1 MKKQKVVDKI
11 KDDPLFALR
20 HSTQHVM
27 AMAIEELFEGAQ
39 KVMGPPIENG
49 FYGDFDGLHISVED
63 FPKIEKRMQEIIE
76 TDLPIT
82 MRKVGRKELIETFKD
97 NEFKMEMID
106 NILIESGMD
115 IELTVCEIGSK
126 KDKFYDIDLCMGNHI
141 KSTGEIKA
149 FKLLNVAGA
158 YWHGD
163 EKNKMLK
170 RIYGTAFNSK
180 KDLDEYLEMIE
191 KAKERDHRRIGK
203 EMELF
208 LMDDEVGQGLPV
220 WLPNGAFVRH
230 KIMEFAFNTYL
241 DRDYVPAATPH
252 IASEALWSHSGH
264 LDFYK
269 DSMYGGFGID
279 EEQYR
284 LKPMNCPIHTVIY
297 NHRPRSYK
305 ELPFRIAEM
314 GTVYRYEKSGV
325 LHGLTRVRG
334 FTQDDGHI
342 VCTEEQLHDEL
353 IEALNLTLYILR
365 TLGFEEFEVN
375 LSVRDP
381 ENKDKFIGDD
391 TGWEKAEK
399 ELESALN
406 EVGYKNF
413 VVDVGGAVFYGPK
426 IDLKVADSLGRMWQ
440 LSTIQ
445 VDFNLPGR
453 FEMTYINKNGEKKTP
468 FMIHRAL
475 LGSLERFMGV
485 YIEHTGGAFPVWTCP
500 LHAVLIPISDK
511 NTGYAQ
517 KIAKK
522 LKEASLRAEIDDRSD
537 SMQAKIRD
545 AQLKKIPYMIILGD
559 REEKNGEVSVRLR
572 TEEDKGA
579 INLDKFIEKVKN
591 IELTKSLE
599 LW

>member
-1 MKKQKVVDKI
+1 MKKEKVIDKI

-20 HSTQHVM
+20 HSAEHIMHM
-27 AMAIEELFEGAQ
+27 AVESLFDGAK
-39 KVMGPPIENG
+39 KVMGPPIEDG
-49 FYGDFDGLHISVED
+49 FYGDFDYDGKISVED
-63 FPKIEKRMQEIIE
+63 FPKIEERMQEIIDA
-76 TDLPIT
+76 DLPLDI
-82 MRKVGRKELIETFKD
+82 REASFDELKEVFKD
-97 NEFKMEMID
+97 NPFKLEMIEE
-106 NILIESGMD
+106 IEKSGD
-115 IELTVCEIGSK
+115 QATVCETGK
-126 KDKFYDIDLCMGNHI
+126 EKGKYHDIDLCAGNHI
-141 KSTGEIKA
+141 KSTGKIKA

-163 EKNKMLK
+163 EKNKMLT
-170 RIYGTAFNSK
+170 RIYATAFDSK

-191 KAKERDHRRIGK
+191 KAKERDHRKIGK

-230 KIMEFAFNTYL
+230 KVMEFAFNTYL
-241 DRDYVPAATPH
+241 DRGYLPAATPH

-269 DSMYGGFGID
+269 ESMYGAFGID
-279 EEQYR
+279 EENYR
-284 LKPMNCPIHTVIY
+284 LKPMNCPMHIVIY

-342 VCTEEQLHDEL
+342 ICTEEQLNNEL
-353 IEALNLTLYILR
+353 IEALDLTLYILK

-381 ENKDKFIGDD
+381 ANKDKFVGDD
-391 TGWEKAEK
+391 EGWDKAEEALRAALK
-399 ELESALN
+399 EA
-406 EVGYKNF
+406 GYN
-413 VVDVGGAVFYGPK
+413 DYITDIGGAVFYGPK
-426 IDLKVADSLGRMWQ
+426 IDLKVADSIGRKWQ

-453 FEMTYINKNGEKKTP
+453 FEMAYIDKNGEKKTP

-485 YIEHTGGAFPVWTCP
+485 YIEHTGGAFPMWTCP
-500 LHAVLIPISDK
+500 VQTVLIPISDK
-511 NTGYAQ
+511 NTEYAQ
-517 KIAKK
+517 KVAKT
-522 LKEASLRAEIDDRSD
+522 LKESGLRVEIDDRSD
-537 SMQAKIRD
+537 TMQAKIRD
-545 AQLKKIPYMIILGD
+545 SQLKKVPYMLILGD
-559 REEKNGEVSVRLR
+559 REEKKGEVSVRLR

-579 INLDKFIEKVKN
+579 IKVDKFIEKVKN

>member
-1 MKKQKVVDKI
+1 MKKEKVIDKI

-20 HSTQHVM
+20 HSAEHIMHM
-27 AMAIEELFEGAQ
+27 AVESLFDGAK
-39 KVMGPPIENG
+39 KVMGPPIEDG
-49 FYGDFDGLHISVED
+49 FYGDFDYDGKISVED
-63 FPKIEKRMQEIIE
+63 FPKIEERMQEIIDA
-76 TDLPIT
+76 DLPLDI
-82 MRKVGRKELIETFKD
+82 REASFDELKEVFKD
-97 NEFKMEMID
+97 NPFKLEMIEE
-106 NILIESGMD
+106 IEKSGD
-115 IELTVCEIGSK
+115 QATVCETGK
-126 KDKFYDIDLCMGNHI
+126 EKGKYHDIDLCAGNHI
-141 KSTGEIKA
+141 KSTGKIKA

-163 EKNKMLK
+163 EKNKMLT
-170 RIYGTAFNSK
+170 RIYATAFDSK

-191 KAKERDHRRIGK
+191 KAKERDHRKIGK

-230 KIMEFAFNTYL
+230 KVMEFAFNTYL
-241 DRDYVPAATPH
+241 DRGYLPAATPH

-269 DSMYGGFGID
+269 ESMYGAFGID
-279 EEQYR
+279 EENYR
-284 LKPMNCPIHTVIY
+284 LKPMNCPMHIVIY

-342 VCTEEQLHDEL
+342 ICTEEQLNNEL
-353 IEALNLTLYILR
+353 IEALDLTLYILK

-381 ENKDKFIGDD
+381 ANKDKFVGDD
-391 TGWEKAEK
+391 EGWDKAEEALRVALK
-399 ELESALN
+399 EA
-406 EVGYKNF
+406 GYN
-413 VVDVGGAVFYGPK
+413 DYITDIGGAVFYGPK
-426 IDLKVADSLGRMWQ
+426 IDLKVADSIGRKWQ

-453 FEMTYINKNGEKKTP
+453 FEMAYIDKNGEKKTP

-485 YIEHTGGAFPVWTCP
+485 YIEHTGGAFPMWTCP
-500 LHAVLIPISDK
+500 VQTVLIPISDK
-511 NTGYAQ
+511 NTEYAQ
-517 KIAKK
+517 KVAKT
-522 LKEASLRAEIDDRSD
+522 LKESGLRVEIDDRSD
-537 SMQAKIRD
+537 TMQAKIRD
-545 AQLKKIPYMIILGD
+545 SQLKKVPYMLILGD
-559 REEKNGEVSVRLR
+559 REEKKGEVSVRLR

-579 INLDKFIEKVKN
+579 IKIDKFIEKVKN